1 MANIYFSLAEST
13 QVEIENREQM
23 LSDIESGKLSYIE
36 FNARVFL
43 EKPNKNHVRI
53 RPQDMSAF
61 APSFKNKPF
70 IRDHAIYSIDAR
82 DGTITDS
89 RLNADAIEQTIRLTT
104 RKGMTSY
111 VEGQIDRFSI
121 GFEAEKTL
129 CSICGTEYFSCSHWR
144 GQKYENKT
152 CEIIMVNPVG
162 VETSAVNNP
171 AVDNTA
177 ILSTLE
183 ENKPTKKEN
192 FKMADNTTPSP
203 IAQKIV
209 ENQQAAA
216 ELLGAHEQI
225 AAQQEQLQASEDI
238 LIAQCEILLNSGLAT
253 SRLPEIVQNR
263 IRNQYKGKRFTA
275 TELQSA
281 IDDARAEVSALTQGA
296 LVRGPGRI
304 EVGAN
309 SKDQYTAA
317 VYDLLGVKRP
327 DDLAK
332 VKTARLSGIREMY
345 LTATG
350 DYDFMGKVDRDHF
363 ELATST
369 DLPNVLVDAMNVSIG
384 SAWTQYAE
392 AGYEWW
398 KPIVDVRHST
408 NMQDPKGVLI
418 GQVNVLPTVSEGDP
432 YTELDLEDAKET
444 GAWTKS
450 GGYIGLTLEMLL
462 KDQTEK
468 LKAYPK
474 VLAFSAIRKIS
485 SLVAAVFTSNS
496 GAGPTMTDGKAVFHT
511 DHANLGT
518 AALTSGAWET
528 AAAAVYN
535 QSLLVESGDDGG
547 KQAVDPRYILVPRVL
562 RLTAQ
567 RILYPSWE
575 REATIFSE
583 NLQRGQQGDVITVPE
598 FTDAT
603 DWACVVDPRIIPG
616 IVVSEVF
623 GLMPQVY
630 TMSGETAYTMFMNDE
645 MRIKARNIVSVFV
658 ENHRALR
665 KHNVA

>member
-1 MANIYFSLAEST
+1 MPNIYFSLAEST

-23 LSDIESGKLSYIE
+23 LADIESGKLDYIE
-36 FNARVFL
+36 FNARVFF
-43 EKPNKNHVRI
+43 EKPNKNHVRV
-53 RPQDMSAF
+53 RQADMSAF

-70 IRDHAIYSIDAR
+70 IRDHNIYSIEAR

-89 RLNADAIEQTIRLTT
+89 RLNVDAIEQTIKLTT
-104 RKGMTSY
+104 RKGMTAY

-129 CSICGTEYFSCSHWR
+129 CSICDTDYRTCAHMR
-144 GQKYENKT
+144 GNKYENKT
-152 CEIIMVNPVG
+152 CEVVMVNPVG

-183 ENKPTKKEN
+183 ENKPTQKEI
-192 FKMADNTTPSP
+192 FKMAENTITK
-203 IAQKIV
+203 KIE

-216 ELLGAHEQI
+216 ELLGAHDQI
-225 AAQQEQLQASEDI
+225 AAQQEQLQASENI
-238 LIAQCEILLNSGLAT
+238 LLAQCEILLNSGLST
-253 SRLPEIVQNR
+253 SRLPEIVQTR

-332 VKTARLSGIREMY
+332 VRTARLSGIREMY

-350 DYDFMGKVDRDHF
+350 DYDFMGRVDNEHF
-363 ELATST
+363 ELATSA
-369 DLPNVLVDAMNVSIG
+369 DLPAVLVDAMNVSIG
-384 SAWTQYAE
+384 SAWAQYAE

-408 NMQDPKGVLI
+408 NMQTPKGVLI
-418 GQVNVLPTVSEGDP
+418 GQVNVLPTVAEGGA

-462 KDQTEK
+462 KDETDK

-485 SLVAAVFTSNS
+485 SLVAAVFTGNS
-496 GAGPTMTDGKAVFHT
+496 GAGPTMTDTKAVFHA
-511 DHANLGT
+511 DHGNLGT
-518 AALTSGAWET
+518 AALTGAAWET
-528 AAAAVYN
+528 AAAAVYS
-535 QSLLVESGDDGG
+535 QSLLVESGDTGG
-547 KQAVDPRYILVPRVL
+547 VQAVDPRYLLVPRVL

-575 REATIFSE
+575 REANMTSE
-583 NLQRGQQGDVITVPE
+583 NLQRGQQGDVIVVPE

-603 DWACVVDPRIIPG
+603 DWAQVVDPRIIPG